1 MKLKD
6 KVSIITGA
14 ASGIGKATALVFA
27 REGAKVMC
35 ADVNADGAESVARQ
49 IVDTGGE
56 AESIKVDVSVEA
68 DVKNMISQTVARWA
82 RLDILY
88 NNAGIGYGMPVTQ
101 VPESEW
107 DRLIDINLKGV
118 FLGCKHA
125 IPEMLKNGSGAIVS
139 TASDAGL
146 IGTAMLSPYC
156 ASKGGVV
163 LLTKSLA
170 VEWGAMGIRVNCVCP
185 GVIRTPILDPFLQRA
200 QAMGVTPEELWER
213 MARAHPVGRVGEPE
227 EVGQAVAF
235 LASDEASFITG
246 VALPVDGGFQ
256 AGPPSGY
263 GADQRVL
270 SSMSAQ

>member
-1 MKLKD
+1 MRLKD
-6 KVSIITGA
+6 KVSLITGA

-35 ADVNADGAESVARQ
+35 ADINADGAEAVARQ
-49 IVDTGGE
+49 IADTGGE
-56 AESIKVDVSVEA
+56 AESIKVDVAVEA
-68 DVKNMISQTVARWA
+68 EVKEMVAQTVARWG
-82 RLDILY
+82 RLDVLY

-101 VPESEW
+101 ISEEDW
-107 DRLIDINLKGV
+107 DRLMDINLKGV

-125 IPEMLKNGSGAIVS
+125 IPEMLKNGGGSIVS

-146 IGTAMLSPYC
+146 VGTAMLSPYC

-163 LLTKSLA
+163 LFTKSLA

-185 GVIRTPILDPFLQRA
+185 GVIRTPILDPFLATA
-200 QAMGVTPEELWER
+200 QAAGASAEEVWAR
-213 MARAHPVGRVGEPE
+213 MARVHPVGRVGEPE
-227 EVGQAVAF
+227 EVGRAVAF

-256 AGPPSGY
+256 AGPPAG
-263 GADQRVL
+263 GMMARD
-270 SSMSAQ
+270 

>member
-1 MKLKD
+1 MRLKD

-27 REGAKVMC
+27 GEGAKVMC
-35 ADVNADGAESVARQ
+35 ADVNVEGAEAVARQ

-56 AESIKVDVSVEA
+56 AASVRVDVSKEA
-68 DVKNMISQTVARWA
+68 EVQEMIAQTVARWG

-125 IPEMLKNGSGAIVS
+125 IPEMLKNGGGSIIN

-146 IGTAMLSPYC
+146 VGTAMLSPYC

-163 LLTKSLA
+163 LFTKSIA

-185 GVIRTPILDPFLQRA
+185 GVIRTPILDPFLQQA
-200 QAMGVTPEELWER
+200 QAMGTTQEEIWER

-227 EVGQAVAF
+227 EVGRAVAF

-256 AGPPSGY
+256 AGPPSGA
-263 GADQRVL
+263 GGEQRV
-270 SSMSAQ
+270 MSALRAQ

>member
-14 ASGIGKATALVFA
+14 ASGIGKATALVFG

-35 ADVNADGAESVARQ
+35 ADINAEGAEAVARQ
-49 IVDTGGE
+49 IADTGGE
-56 AESIKVDVSVEA
+56 AESIKVDVAKEA
-68 DVKNMISQTVARWA
+68 EVKEMVSQTVARWG
-82 RLDILY
+82 RLDVLY

-101 VPESEW
+101 VTEEDW
-107 DRLIDINLKGV
+107 DRLMDINLKGV

-125 IPEMLKNGSGAIVS
+125 IPEMLKNGGGSIVS

-146 IGTAMLSPYC
+146 VGTAMLSPYC

-163 LLTKSLA
+163 LFTKSLA

-185 GVIRTPILDPFLQRA
+185 GVIRTPILDPFIATA
-200 QAMGVTPEELWER
+200 QATGVAPEEVWAR
-213 MARAHPVGRVGEPE
+213 MARVHPLGRVGEPE
-227 EVGQAVAF
+227 EVGKAVAF

-256 AGPPSGY
+256 AGPPAG
-263 GADQRVL
+263 GLARE
-270 SSMSAQ
+270 

>member
-1 MKLKD
+1 MRLKE

-35 ADVNADGAESVARQ
+35 ADVNAEGAEAVSRQ
-49 IVDTGGE
+49 IADTGGE
-56 AESIKVDVSVEA
+56 AASIKVDVAVEA
-68 DVKNMISQTVARWA
+68 EVKEMVSQTVARWG
-82 RLDILY
+82 RLDVLY

-101 VPESEW
+101 VPEEEW
-107 DRLIDINLKGV
+107 DRLMNINLKGV

-125 IPEMLKNGSGAIVS
+125 IPEMLKNGGGSIVS

-146 IGTAMLSPYC
+146 LGTAMLSPYC

-185 GVIRTPILDPFLQRA
+185 GVIRTPILDPFLATA
-200 QAMGVTPEELWER
+200 QAAGASPEQVWAR
-213 MARAHPVGRVGEPE
+213 MAKVHPVGRVGEPE
-227 EVGQAVAF
+227 EVGRAVAF

-256 AGPPSGY
+256 AGPPAG
-263 GADQRVL
+263 GL
-270 SSMSAQ
+270 MSEQI